1 MSSEPLTYKT
11 FSPQPVTDNG
21 LRMRIRRLR
30 DITDRRPWLA
40 PATVLPALAVL
51 LLLLAVFFPS
61 LFTHRLPDEMDMGA
75 VLQPPSAGHWF
86 GTDPLGRDVF
96 TRVVYGTSLSL
107 SIGVGAMLIAC
118 VGGVLLGTLSALAP
132 LPVRRVLVRL
142 LDIMLAFPEML
153 LALLVIAVLGRGPEN
168 TLLAVGLSGVAGYA
182 RLVRSQVLQV
192 KLSGYVEHAIALGEH
207 PLYIVVR
214 HIIPNTLRPLLILAT
229 IGVGNAV
236 LSASALSFLGLGVV
250 PPTAEWGAL
259 LADGRNFLDIALWVS
274 LFPASVVAL
283 SVIVITL
290 LGRRLQAILAKGAA

>member
-1 MSSEPLTYKT
+1 MSSEPLTYKP

-75 VLQPPSAGHWF
+75 VLQPPSTGHWF

-168 TLLAVGLSGVAGYA
+168 TLLAVGLSGVASYA

-214 HIIPNTLRPLLILAT
+214 HIIPNTLRPLLILTT

-259 LADGRNFLDIALWVS
+259 LADGRNFLDIAPWVS

>member
-1 MSSEPLTYKT
+1 MSSEPLTYKP

-61 LFTHRLPDEMDMGA
+61 LLTHRLPDEMDMGA

-229 IGVGNAV
+229 IGVV
-236 LSASALSFLGLGVV
+236 MRCCPPRHSVSSALAWCHRPLN
-250 PPTAEWGAL
+250 GAHCWPM
-259 LADGRNFLDIALWVS
+259 AATFWISRPGSACFR
-274 LFPASVVAL
+274 
-283 SVIVITL
+283 
-290 LGRRLQAILAKGAA
+290 QA

>member
-1 MSSEPLTYKT
+1 MSSEPLTYK
-11 FSPQPVTDNG
+11 PLPPKPVTG
-21 LRMRIRRLR
+21 REPLMRIRTFHRTAYR
-30 DITDRRPWLA
+30 SPWLA
-40 PATVLPALAVL
+40 PATLLPAAAVL

-61 LFTHRLPDEMDMGA
+61 LFTHRLPDEMDMEA
-75 VLQPPSAGHWF
+75 VLQPPSADHWF

-107 SIGVGAMLIAC
+107 SIGVGAMLTAC
-118 VGGVLLGTLSALAP
+118 LGGVLLGALSALAP

-168 TLLAVGLSGVAGYA
+168 TLLAVGLAGVAGYA

-192 KLSGYVEHAIALGEH
+192 KLSGYVEHAVALGEH

-259 LADGRNFLDIALWVS
+259 LADGRNFLDIAPWVS

>member
-1 MSSEPLTYKT
+1 
-11 FSPQPVTDNG
+11 
-21 LRMRIRRLR
+21 MRIRRFR
-30 DITDRRPWLA
+30 HTAYRSPWLA
-40 PATVLPALAVL
+40 PATVLPAAAVL

-61 LFTHRLPDEMDMGA
+61 LLTHHLPDQMDMGA
-75 VLQPPSAGHWF
+75 VLQPPGTGHWF

-118 VGGVLLGTLSALAP
+118 IGGILLGTLSALAP
-132 LPVRRVLVRL
+132 LPIRRVLVRL

-168 TLLAVGLSGVAGYA
+168 TLLAVGLAGIASYA

-192 KLSGYVEHAIALGEH
+192 KLSGYVEHAVALGEH
-207 PLYIVVR
+207 PLYIVIR

-259 LADGRNFLDIALWVS
+259 LADGRNFLDIAPWAS

-290 LGRRLQAILAKGAA
+290 LGRRLQAILARGTA